1 MAMPVERTYDL
12 SFSYFAPLIKAYE
25 KDNEMFIVV
34 KASDTSVDRDNER
47 IAPELINK
55 MKMLAKGGQLVLLD
69 HHKAT
74 FPMGRSVDVEENPD
88 DPNGFYPVFK
98 LDPDHPYSRYMF
110 KLMKEN
116 VTDFGVSIGGKYP
129 KVRWASTPEGRLVA
143 EVYDAEIDHVAFTR
157 RGYEANPNT
166 GIVRAI
172 FKAMREVGLWEK
184 EMNDVLNQV
193 TRVVVEQPKQCD
205 EPNEEKCHDEKN
217 EKKKREDEF
226 KVAKEAIS
234 EAVAAVLNSI
244 NPIVTD
250 EQFAKEFQMAV
261 SEAKILNPI
270 TDVVIAAREAEFGYE
285 RGVYACTEPP
295 KVWGQVAE
303 FADPVGYFYPL
314 TPNYIRASLNHFLKV
329 GLNYYLPDSAAKVY
343 ANLVKAAL
351 KAGVPVSYNDNPLLS
366 ASLPADL
373 KVNLKDYN
381 PQTDAMCAML
391 WDAYK
396 VQVLKE
402 LVGDDG
408 SDYIK
413 ESRDEL
419 LEALKEREKK
429 YGYKAPLN
437 ANLTKPSRWENVPDD
452 EFADPVGYKYPVHTP
467 RNARAA
473 LTYFN
478 KPENRTFYTVEGQIK
493 VMTRIIQACLRHGIK
508 VTFQPED
515 PLYWLLPTSL
525 KRKLAGYDD
534 VKEQD
539 TEEKREEMRQKVGR
553 MAASDVEKVALKVLE
568 WAKEVNEERVV
579 IAVDKAGL
587 KVDRVAPVAVDDVPD
602 KVGGVQVTEKPV
614 EVDIKVAAQK
624 YDITKVEF
632 LIALPV
638 EKFPASIADLNE
650 LVSRVKDLGLNF
662 NVVKVDGAKGKI
674 TFKAEDGSEIAL
686 EKQAVA
692 GVWQLRGVGTL
703 ALWGLQWAIN
713 DALRQRFPE
722 RNLAVEDLSVDMAVF
737 RDLDTNQLF
746 AVGWKVDEVGRL
758 TLSPVIKEVV
768 MTYELPEDAIECY
781 ENLKAS
787 LWRPEVVSHAEA
799 VEGQVAVAVEVT
811 PPTQP

>member
-1 MAMPVERTYDL
+1 MAVTATVERTYDL

-55 MKMLAKGGQLVLLD
+55 MKVLAKSGQLVLLD

-98 LDPDHPYSRYMF
+98 LDPDHPYSRYLF
-110 KLMKEN
+110 KIMKEN
-116 VTDFGVSIGGKYP
+116 TADFGVSIGGKYP
-129 KVRWASTPEGRLVA
+129 KVRWTTTPEGRLVA

-172 FKAMREVGLWEK
+172 FKAMREVGIWEK
-184 EMNDVLNQV
+184 EMNDVLNQI
-193 TRVVVEQPKQCD
+193 TRVVVEQPKQ
-205 EPNEEKCHDEKN
+205 NDEKGED

-226 KVAKEAIS
+226 KVAKEALS

-244 NPIVTD
+244 NPTVTD

-270 TDVVIAAREAEFGYE
+270 TDVVIAARETEYGYE

-314 TPNYIRASLNHFLKV
+314 SPNYIKASLNHFLKV
-329 GLNYYLPDSAAKVY
+329 GMNYYLPESAAKVY
-343 ANLVKAAL
+343 ANLVNAAL
-351 KAGVPVSYNDNPLLS
+351 KAGIPVSYNDNPLLS

-373 KVNLKDYN
+373 KVKLKDYN
-381 PQTDAMCAML
+381 PQTDAMCTML
-391 WDAYK
+391 WDAYR
-396 VQVLKE
+396 VQVIKE
-402 LVGDDG
+402 LVGEDG
-408 SDYIK
+408 GDYIKESYIK

-419 LEALKEREKK
+419 LEALREREKK
-429 YGYKAPLN
+429 YGYKVLLN
-437 ANLTKPSRWENVPDD
+437 ANLTKPSRWENVPED

-473 LTYFN
+473 LSYFN
-478 KPENRTFYTVEGQIK
+478 KPENRRFYTAEGQIK
-493 VMTRIIQACLRHGIK
+493 VLTRIIQACLRHGIK
-508 VTFQPED
+508 VSFQPED

-539 TEEKREEMRQKVGR
+539 TEEKRDEMRRKVEQ
-553 MAASDVEKVALKVLE
+553 MAVKKVALKVLE
-568 WAKEVNEERVV
+568 WAKGVDEERVV

-587 KVDRVAPVAVDDVPD
+587 KVDRVAPTAVDDAPK
-602 KVGGVQVTEKPV
+602 KVKVEGVAEVDVKEKPV
-614 EVDIKVAAQK
+614 EVDIKAQK

-638 EKFPASIADLNE
+638 EKFPASLADLNE

-662 NVVKVDGAKGKI
+662 NVVKVDGSKGKI
-674 TFKAEDGSEIAL
+674 TFKAEDGSEITL
-686 EKQAVA
+686 EKQATV

-713 DALRQRFPE
+713 DALRRRFPE
-722 RNLAVEDLSVDMAVF
+722 RNLAVEDLSADMAIF
-737 RDLDTNQLF
+737 RDLDTDQLF
-746 AVGWKVDEVGRL
+746 AVGWKADEVGRVV
-758 TLSPVIKEVV
+758 LSPTVKEVV
-768 MTYELPEDAIECY
+768 MTYGLPEDAIECY
-781 ENLKAS
+781 ENLKAA
-787 LWRPEVVSHAEA
+787 LWRPDVVSHADA

-811 PPTQP
+811 PPAQP

>member
-1 MAMPVERTYDL
+1 
-12 SFSYFAPLIKAYE
+12 
-25 KDNEMFIVV
+25 MF
-34 KASDTSVDRDNER
+34 
-47 IAPELINK
+47 
-55 MKMLAKGGQLVLLD
+55 Q
-69 HHKAT
+69 
-74 FPMGRSVDVEENPD
+74 
-88 DPNGFYPVFK
+88 VF
-98 LDPDHPYSRYMF
+98 
-110 KLMKEN
+110 
-116 VTDFGVSIGGKYP
+116 V
-129 KVRWASTPEGRLVA
+129 
-143 EVYDAEIDHVAFTR
+143 
-157 RGYEANPNT
+157 
-166 GIVRAI
+166 
-172 FKAMREVGLWEK
+172 
-184 EMNDVLNQV
+184 
-193 TRVVVEQPKQCD
+193 
-205 EPNEEKCHDEKN
+205 
-217 EKKKREDEF
+217 
-226 KVAKEAIS
+226 
-234 EAVAAVLNSI
+234 
-244 NPIVTD
+244 
-250 EQFAKEFQMAV
+250 
-261 SEAKILNPI
+261 
-270 TDVVIAAREAEFGYE
+270 REAEYGYE

-295 KVWGQVAE
+295 KVWGHVAE
-303 FADPVGYFYPL
+303 FADPFGYFYPL
-314 TPNYIRASLNHFLKV
+314 TPNYIKASLNHFLKV
-329 GLNYYLPDSAAKVY
+329 GWNYYLPDSAAKVY
-343 ANLVKAAL
+343 ANIVKAAF
-351 KAGVPVSYNDNPLLS
+351 KAGIPVSYSDNPLLS

-391 WDAYK
+391 WDAYR
-396 VQVLKE
+396 VQVIKE
-402 LVGDDG
+402 LVGDD

-419 LEALKEREKK
+419 LEALREREKK

-467 RNARAA
+467 RNCRAA

-493 VMTRIIQACLRHGIK
+493 VMTRILQACLRHGIK
-508 VTFQPED
+508 VSFQPDD

-534 VKEQD
+534 VKGQD
-539 TEEKREEMRQKVGR
+539 TEEKREEMRRKVEQ

-568 WAKEVNEERVV
+568 WAKEVDEERVV

-587 KVDRVAPVAVDDVPD
+587 KVDRVAPVAVDDVPA
-602 KVGGVQVTEKPV
+602 KVKVDGVQVEVTEKPV

-650 LVSRVKDLGLNF
+650 LVSRVRDLGLNF

-674 TFKAEDGSEIAL
+674 TFKAEGGSEITL
-686 EKQAVA
+686 EKQATV

-713 DALRQRFPE
+713 DALRRRFPE
-722 RNLAVEDLSVDMAVF
+722 RNLVVEDLSVDMAVF

-746 AVGWKVDEVGRL
+746 AVGWKADDVGRVAL
-758 TLSPVIKEVV
+758 LPIIKEVV
-768 MTYELPEDAIECY
+768 LTYELPEDAIECY
-781 ENLKAS
+781 EELKAA
-787 LWRPEVVSHAEA
+787 LWRPDVVSHADA
-799 VEGQVAVAVEVT
+799 VEGQVSVAVKAT